1 VDKGSC
7 GRCLPMCSVVNE
19 VLPPLSSS
27 GVDEKK
33 HTQLLLNHH
42 ASKYVQEVDTKAS
55 FPVNTKN
62 KYKHEN

>member
-1 VDKGSC
+1 
-7 GRCLPMCSVVNE
+7 MCSVVNE

-33 HTQLLLNHH
+33 HTQLLPNHH
-42 ASKYVQEVDTKAS
+42 ASKYVHEVDTKAS

-62 KYKHEN
+62 KYRHEN